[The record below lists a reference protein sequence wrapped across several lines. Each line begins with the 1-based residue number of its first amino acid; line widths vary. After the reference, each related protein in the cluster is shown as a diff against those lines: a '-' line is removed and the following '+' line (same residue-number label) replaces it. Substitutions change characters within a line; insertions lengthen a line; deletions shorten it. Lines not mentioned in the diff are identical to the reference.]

1 MISVVTLTYKRG
13 HLLEEA
19 IESFLQQD
27 QTDCEMVIVNDDV
40 DIKYV
45 YDDSRIKIYNLA
57 KRYTSIMK
65 KLQLGFFL
73 AKNKYMFR
81 LDDDDLLSEHCLR
94 DAKNAIIQNPG
105 YDIYRSKNHYFF
117 NNNVYDRITSNVNN
131 GNIYTKDFISKIDW
145 TDPGVAEDVWLTFEC
160 GGSIY
165 EYSDISMLYR
175 WGMATYH
182 ISGLGNYYVEA
193 EDKLKG
199 LSALDTKKGKIELNP
214 NFANNYYEQ
223 INQNKSI

>member
-27 QTDCEMVIVNDDV
+27 QADCEMVIINDDV
-40 DIKYV
+40 DVKYV
-45 YDDSRIKIYNLA
+45 YNDSRIKIYNLA
-57 KRYTSIMK
+57 KRYTSILK

-73 AKNKYMFR
+73 STNKYMFR

-94 DAKNAIIQNPG
+94 DAKNVIVENPG
-105 YDIYRSKNHYFF
+105 YDIYRSKNHYYFK
-117 NNNVYDRITSNVNN
+117 NNIYNCVSSNINN
-131 GNIYTKDFISKIDW
+131 GNIYTKEFISKIEW
-145 TDPGVAEDVWLTFEC
+145 IDPEIAEDVWLTFEC

-182 ISGLGNYYVEA
+182 ISGLGNYYVDPENV
-193 EDKLKG
+193 LKN
-199 LSALDTKKGKIELNP
+199 LPDINTKKGKIELFP

-223 INQNKSI
+223 INQNKPI